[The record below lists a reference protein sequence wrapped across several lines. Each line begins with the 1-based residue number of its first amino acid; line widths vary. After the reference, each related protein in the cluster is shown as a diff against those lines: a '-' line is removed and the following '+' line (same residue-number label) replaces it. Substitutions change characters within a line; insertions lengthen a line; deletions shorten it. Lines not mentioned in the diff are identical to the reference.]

1 MNSARVGTGYNP
13 MVDSK
18 NTHHETSLCDKK
30 NRGSYRF
37 HHKYDRKTISGLRH
51 MIRRP
56 FSLLHHY
63 HYLGNP
69 RLVVEHIRHIAYIDN
84 QVVACLGW
92 ASAAWKV
99 RDGIVSSDG
108 MNLPNDALASD
119 SQ

>member
-1 MNSARVGTGYNP
+1 MPIFIKRGLGGTITEYGTLTIQVVKDPQGNYLWGY
-13 MVDSK
+13 
-18 NTHHETSLCDKK
+18 
-30 NRGSYRF
+30 
-37 HHKYDRKTISGLRH
+37 
-51 MIRRP
+51 
-56 FSLLHHY
+56 LLHHY